1 MKNLKNISIFTLA
14 AYSILLLSSCTDTT
28 DEFVVSET
36 EPVTLSE
43 LTIKDIELDPINTNN
58 PAVTFNWTQADYGQ
72 QASVN
77 YSLEVSADQ
86 SFSNAVIPAT
96 VNGNNTITLSVS
108 ELNSVAG
115 DAGLNP
121 FEWAPLYARV
131 VSNLG
136 TQNGLPVNS
145 NAISF
150 NVYPYFNYPYKDL
163 YFVGPACASGWNN
176 NNNNPALFRSASN
189 SNEYTYTGY
198 FNADQLKILEMRGAW
213 APQYGEDNGKLAYRP
228 TEAEPDPSPIDDITV
243 SGYYK
248 FTANVST
255 LEFSLAP
262 FDGSVPS
269 LSSLAIT
276 GSATPSETALQ
287 QYGVSGTVFD
297 EHIWYISNVHLVPG
311 ELLFKANGSDSWGGE
326 TSFSGIAT
334 AGGNAI
340 SVIVEDDYEVW
351 FNDLTK
357 NYIMIPLNL

>member
-77 YSLEVSADQ
+77 YSLEISADQ

-145 NAISF
+145 NSISF
-150 NVYPYFNYPYKDL
+150 NVYPYFNYPYTDL
-163 YFVGPACASGWNN
+163 YLVGPACASGWDPNK
-176 NNNNPALFRSASN
+176 NNPALFRSASN
-189 SNEYTYTGY
+189 SNEFTYTGY
-198 FNADQLKILEMRGAW
+198 FNAGDLKMLEMRGAW
-213 APQYGEDNGKLAYRP
+213 APQYGEDNGKLSYRP
-228 TEAEPDPSPIDDITV
+228 TEADPDPSPINDITA
-243 SGYYK
+243 SGYYT
-248 FTANVST
+248 FTANISN
-255 LEFSLAP
+255 LEFSLVSY
-262 FDGSVPS
+262 DGSVPS